1 MAENDLT
8 KPNIGSP
15 LAGGFKKNLPKL
27 IFLVLGIAAIIQ
39 IGFLVKSFREAP
51 PPPQKLDARPVGK
64 AQLHLVSEKS
74 QYQVGE
80 TMVAQINV
88 DSGGQPTNG
97 TDVIL
102 KYDPAVFEATTGA
115 IKAGP
120 IYDDFPVLD
129 FDRQTGTIRVS
140 GIAGVA
146 SKGFNGV
153 GVLATLN
160 LKTLKS
166 GTGEI
171 NFEFKDGST
180 TDSNVINLKTAEDI
194 LGKVTNLKVNVK

>member
-1 MAENDLT
+1 MVENDLG
-8 KPNIGSP
+8 KPNISNP
-15 LAGGFKKNLPKL
+15 LAGRVKKNLPKL
-27 IFLVLGIAAIIQ
+27 IFIILGIFIVVQ
-39 IGFLVKSFREAP
+39 LGLLVKSYREVP
-51 PPPQKLDARPVGK
+51 PPPQKLDARAVGK
-64 AQLHLVSEKS
+64 AELYLVSEKK

-80 TMVAQINV
+80 TMVAQV
-88 DSGGQPTNG
+88 SLDSGGQPTNG

-102 KYDPAVFEATTGA
+102 KYDTTVFEATTGA
-115 IKAGP
+115 LKAGP

-129 FDRQTGTIRVS
+129 FDKQTGMIRIS
-140 GIAGVA
+140 GISSVN

-160 LKTLKS
+160 LKVLKA

-171 NFEFKDGST
+171 NFEFKEGST

-194 LGKVTNLKVNVK
+194 LGKVNNLIINIK